1 MINTITDFVGDYR
14 ELKTLLIENGQISLE
29 NNIEHHLRK
38 IMLLSC
44 ASYYENE
51 IQEMIKSFVSRN
63 SNDEKVLFFVSNKA
77 IARQYHTYFDWG
89 KNNINQFL
97 GLFGTEFKEKIQKKI
112 DENAELKEEM
122 KAFLTIGD
130 ERNKMVHNN
139 FISYKLDKTFDEII
153 SLNDKAESFVSF
165 LKQCFEQNESC
176 RESST

>member
-97 GLFGTEFKEKIQKKI
+97 EGEYGQGTQRHEKAY
-112 DENAELKEEM
+112 DL
-122 KAFLTIGD
+122 GD
-130 ERNKMVHNN
+130 KPGFCMHSHFPR
-139 FISYKLDKTFDEII
+139 S
-153 SLNDKAESFVSF
+153 
-165 LKQCFEQNESC
+165 
-176 RESST
+176 